1 MKPPIFIK
9 IFLIKTEIK
18 SAFLAN
24 KYKDQS
30 HKFIRKNSFKKCFY
44 TENSNTFTL
53 FEAHILFCNNSWIIV
68 FILIAYIY

>member
-18 SAFLAN
+18 SALLAD

-30 HKFIRKNSFKKCFY
+30 HKFMRKNSFK
-44 TENSNTFTL
+44 N
-53 FEAHILFCNNSWIIV
+53 V
-68 FILIAYIY
+68 FIRQIRILLHFLNHIFYSVTILE